1 MKSLSTFRVVLLLIL
16 LPSFC
21 WSTPLDELVERDG
34 LFYTKFSDVP
44 FTGEVTGKS
53 QGNLKNGKKD
63 GDWVS
68 YHDNGQL
75 DEKGNYKNGKKDGDW
90 VSYFDNGQLAAKGNY
105 KNGKADGYRVNYWA
119 NGNLLAKGVYK
130 NGEMDGD
137 WVGYWDDGE
146 SMELT
151 GTYKDGVKI
160 SD

>member
-16 LPSFC
+16 LPSFG

-34 LFYTKFSDVP
+34 LFYPKFSDVP

-53 QGNLKNGKKD
+53 QGNLKNGKKY
-63 GDWVS
+63 GDWIS

-75 DEKGNYKNGKKDGDW
+75 AEKGNYKNGKKDGDW
-90 VSYFDNGQLAAKGNY
+90 VSYWED
-105 KNGKADGYRVNYWA
+105 
-119 NGNLLAKGVYK
+119 GNLLAKGVYK

-137 WVGYWDDGE
+137 WVGYWEGGE